1 MNDRAMLRA
10 EIVGA
15 VAAVRWGD
23 QDHAAH
29 LLSKLTG
36 GTPVAM
42 RESVSELVAANVE
55 MVHAAVNGEGGGDED
70 RDLAFAVNGQDAEGR
85 PLPIDDFEPA
95 QRAAT
100 RIMLAVANDCPDDAE
115 MQLDIVQAAP
125 RYNEMGLVFVHT
137 MCWTLDL
144 LDLCKRLDRGVPEW
158 LRPVLA

>member
-15 VAAVRWGD
+15 MAAVRWGD
-23 QDHAAH
+23 QDHAAR

-36 GTPVAM
+36 GTPAAM

-55 MVHAAVNGEGGGDED
+55 MVHAAVDSEGGGDED
-70 RDLAFAVNGQDAEGR
+70 RDLAFAVDGQDAEGR

-100 RIMLAVANDCPDDAE
+100 R
-115 MQLDIVQAAP
+115 IVQAAP

-144 LDLCKRLDRGVPEW
+144 LDLCERLDRGVPDW